1 MSTRFEGFHEVKLFR
16 AKMQA
21 SGAKISPDAGKGGLQ
36 SLTER
41 GVGAKAEKSAGG
53 LILYQ
58 TKFLHVNGL
67 HHLLAVG
74 DGGLFESLTAAEFLY
89 DTGFSNLRLNFLR
102 AFSMLSPS
110 LTCTIIIFCDALFF
124 VLIVGFDANALT
136 CNPPDAG

>member
-74 DGGLFESLTAAEFLY
+74 DGGLFESLTTAEFLY
-89 DTGFSNLRLNFLR
+89 DTGFFEFTFEFLESFFDVVAFFNLYDNHFL
-102 AFSMLSPS
+102 
-110 LTCTIIIFCDALFF
+110 
-124 VLIVGFDANALT
+124 
-136 CNPPDAG
+136 